1 MSFPKVSVGF
11 GTGNLLLDIPVID
24 AITGIIGIAATAP
37 MQGTVFIV
45 NNLTDAE
52 NQGFTVANEPVF
64 HRHISEF
71 YAEIGGNQQLYLL
84 GMPAATTMAAMLDY
98 TNANAAPLL
107 LKASNFTIRNLGVF
121 KILPNGYNGGA
132 NYIDSDVTA
141 AVTAA
146 GTLVANQNANNNFLR
161 VIIEGRVLLANE
173 ASNVILSPSTLT
185 NGAAGIVLGGSV
197 NDGSAS
203 IGTALGRKAKYG
215 AHIKV
220 GKVLNG
226 PLALTNAYIGS
237 KNILA
242 MANLEA
248 LHDKGYISFMV
259 HPQKAGIYF
268 GIDHMAS
275 IDDQRLWA
283 YGCVLDKAAVIAAA
297 TFTEQIENDVD
308 VDDNGNITDIDLLHL
323 QDTISQQINLAMSE
337 QMSGDPVVTF
347 TKSNILNTSQLSLK
361 LGIQPKGYTSYISIT
376 IGLNA

>member
-132 NYIDSDVTA
+132 NYID
-141 AVTAA
+141 
-146 GTLVANQNANNNFLR
+146 
-161 VIIEGRVLLANE
+161 
-173 ASNVILSPSTLT
+173 
-185 NGAAGIVLGGSV
+185 
-197 NDGSAS
+197 
-203 IGTALGRKAKYG
+203 
-215 AHIKV
+215 
-220 GKVLNG
+220 
-226 PLALTNAYIGS
+226 
-237 KNILA
+237 
-242 MANLEA
+242 
-248 LHDKGYISFMV
+248 
-259 HPQKAGIYF
+259 
-268 GIDHMAS
+268 
-275 IDDQRLWA
+275 
-283 YGCVLDKAAVIAAA
+283 
-297 TFTEQIENDVD
+297 
-308 VDDNGNITDIDLLHL
+308 
-323 QDTISQQINLAMSE
+323 
-337 QMSGDPVVTF
+337 
-347 TKSNILNTSQLSLK
+347 
-361 LGIQPKGYTSYISIT
+361 
-376 IGLNA
+376 